1 MKKSILQRMAADAE
15 HRGDTAPVNDGSDK
29 TALTRRHSS
38 PVISNVGRALTHLS
52 EDVIVSLDPSKV
64 EASPFKDRFEY
75 DAEADEK
82 FGALKFSIATEGQ
95 RIPVLVR
102 PHPTKSDHYQLAY
115 GRRRRDAILAIMEES
130 DRPEAVKIKAYVRDL
145 SDRQLIEE
153 QTLENGPR
161 EDLSWIE
168 KAMWAVQLKSSGI
181 SQRETASI
189 MGLSEVAV
197 SQMFRVTSVI
207 PEDIIFAIGRA
218 QAAGRPKWTAFAELL
233 KDRSRVE
240 AVRKIVASAE
250 FQQADGAERISQAM
264 RAATSPVP
272 RGEEHVQDEILDFAI
287 GGRVFGRMKSTLSG
301 TIVTIPKKEQVFARW
316 LAERMPELMREFNAA
331 DPLQ

>member
-1 MKKSILQRMAADAE
+1 MKKSILHRMAADAE
-15 HRGDTAPVNDGSDK
+15 NRGDQAPASDA
-29 TALTRRHSS
+29 TDRIGLTRRHSS
-38 PVISNVGRALTHLS
+38 PVISNVGRALSHLA

-64 EASPFKDRFEY
+64 EVSPFKDRFEY

-82 FGALKFSIATEGQ
+82 FGALKISIATEGQ

-102 PHPTKSDHYQLAY
+102 PHPTESDRYQLAY
-115 GRRRRDAILAIMEES
+115 GRRRRDAILAIMAES
-130 DRPEAVKIKAYVRDL
+130 DRPETIKIKAYVRDL
-145 SDRQLIEE
+145 TDRQLIEE

-207 PEDIIFAIGRA
+207 PEDIILAIGRA
-218 QAAGRPKWTAFAELL
+218 QAAGRPKWTALAELL
-233 KDRSRVE
+233 KDGSKLE
-240 AVRKIVASAE
+240 AVRKILASAE
-250 FQQADGAERISQAM
+250 FQQADGAERISHAM
-264 RAATSPVP
+264 RAAQASVP
-272 RGEEHVQDEILDFAI
+272 KAEENAHEEILDFAI
-287 GGRVFGRMKSTLSG
+287 GGRVFGRMKDTLSG
-301 TIVTIPKKEQVFARW
+301 TIMTIPKQEKVFARW
-316 LAERMPELMREFNAA
+316 LADRMPELMREFNAA

>member
-15 HRGDTAPVNDGSDK
+15 HRGDTAPINDGSDK

-233 KDRSRVE
+233 KDRSRVG

-264 RAATSPVP
+264 RAATSPVH

>member
-15 HRGDTAPVNDGSDK
+15 NRGDASSASDGADRVG
-29 TALTRRHSS
+29 LTRRHSS
-38 PVISNVGRALTHLS
+38 PVISNVGRALSHLS

-64 EASPFKDRFEY
+64 EVSPFKDRFEY

-82 FGALKFSIATEGQ
+82 FAALKFSIATEGQ

-115 GRRRRDAILAIMEES
+115 GRRRRDAILAIMAEV
-130 DRPEAVKIKAYVRDL
+130 DRPETIKIKAYVREL
-145 SDRQLIEE
+145 TDRQLIEE

-181 SQRETASI
+181 SQREIASI

-197 SQMFRVTSVI
+197 SQMFRVTSVV

-233 KDRSRVE
+233 KDASKVA
-240 AVRKIVASAE
+240 AVRKIIPTGE
-250 FQQADGAERISQAM
+250 FQKANGVGRIAQAM
-264 RAATSPVP
+264 QATTSPLP
-272 RGEEHVQDEILDFAI
+272 GSEERLQGEVQDFAL
-287 GGRVFGRMKSTLSG
+287 GERVFGRMKSTSSG
-301 TIVTIPKKEQVFARW
+301 TTVTISKKENGFARW

-331 DPLQ
+331 DPSQ

>member
-15 HRGDTAPVNDGSDK
+15 NRGDAAPVSDGTDK
-29 TALTRRHSS
+29 IGLTRRHSS
-38 PVISNVGRALTHLS
+38 PVISNVGRALAHLS

-64 EASPFKDRFEY
+64 EVSPFKDRFEY

-82 FGALKFSIATEGQ
+82 FGALKSSIAAEGQ

-115 GRRRRDAILAIMEES
+115 GRRRRDAVLAIMAEA
-130 DRPEAVKIKAYVRDL
+130 DRPETIKIKAYVRDL
-145 SDRQLIEE
+145 TDRQLIEE

-168 KAMWAVQLKSSGI
+168 KAMWAVQLKGSGI
-181 SQRETASI
+181 SQRDTASI

-207 PEDIIFAIGRA
+207 PEDVIFAIGRA

-233 KDRSRVE
+233 KDASKID
-240 AVRKIVASAE
+240 AVRKIVPTPE
-250 FQQADGAERISQAM
+250 FQKADGAGRIAQAM
-264 RAATSPVP
+264 QATVSPLSQP
-272 RGEEHVQDEILDFAI
+272 EEHIQEDVRDFAI
-287 GGRVFGRMKSTLSG
+287 GERVFGRMKSTLSG
-301 TIVTIPKKEQVFARW
+301 TTVTIPKKESGFAQW
-316 LAERMPELMREFNAA
+316 LAERMPELMREFSA
-331 DPLQ
+331 DDSSQ

>member
-15 HRGDTAPVNDGSDK
+15 NRGDAAPASEGTDRIS
-29 TALTRRHSS
+29 LTRRHSS
-38 PVISNVGRALTHLS
+38 PVISNVGRALSHLS

-75 DAEADEK
+75 DANADEK
-82 FGALKFSIATEGQ
+82 FGALKSSIATEGQ

-102 PHPTKSDHYQLAY
+102 PHPTKSGYYQLAY
-115 GRRRRDAILAIMEES
+115 GRRRRDAILAIMAEA
-130 DRPEAVKIKAYVRDL
+130 DRPGTIKIKAYVRDL
-145 SDRQLIEE
+145 TDRQLIEE

-168 KAMWAVQLKSSGI
+168 KAMWAVQLKASGI
-181 SQRETASI
+181 SQREIASI

-233 KDRSRVE
+233 RDAYKVD
-240 AVRKIVASAE
+240 AVRKIVPTPE
-250 FQQADGAERISQAM
+250 FQKADGAGRITQAM
-264 RAATSPVP
+264 QATASLPAES
-272 RGEEHVQDEILDFAI
+272 EEHVQDFAI
-287 GGRVFGRMKSTLSG
+287 GDRVFGRMKSTSSG
-301 TIVTIPKKEQVFARW
+301 TTVTIPRREKGFAQW
-316 LAERMPELMREFNAA
+316 LAQRMPELMREFNAA
-331 DPLQ
+331 DSSQ

>member
-15 HRGDTAPVNDGSDK
+15 HRGDTAPVNDGPDK
-29 TALTRRHSS
+29 AALIRRHSS

-82 FGALKFSIATEGQ
+82 FGALKYSIATEGQ

-102 PHPTKSDHYQLAY
+102 PHPTKSDRYQLAY

-130 DRPEAVKIKAYVRDL
+130 DRPEAIKIKAYVRDL
-145 SDRQLIEE
+145 TDRQLIEE

-189 MGLSEVAV
+189 MGLSEVSV

-233 KDRSRVE
+233 KDSSRVE
-240 AVRKIVASAE
+240 SVRKIVASAE

-264 RAATSPVP
+264 RAATSPAP
-272 RGEEHVQDEILDFAI
+272 QAEEHVQDEILDFAI

>member
-15 HRGDTAPVNDGSDK
+15 NRGDAAPASDGTDRIG
-29 TALTRRHSS
+29 LTRRHSS
-38 PVISNVGRALTHLS
+38 PVVSNVGRALSHLS

-102 PHPTKSDHYQLAY
+102 PHPTKRDHYQLAY
-115 GRRRRDAILAIMEES
+115 GRRRRDAVLAIMAEA
-130 DRPEAVKIKAYVRDL
+130 DRPETIKIRAYVRDL
-145 SDRQLIEE
+145 TDRQLIEE

-168 KAMWAVQLKSSGI
+168 KAMWAVQLKASGI
-181 SQRETASI
+181 SQREIASI

-197 SQMFRVTSVI
+197 SQMFRVTSAI

-218 QAAGRPKWTAFAELL
+218 QSAGRPKWTAFAELL
-233 KDRSRVE
+233 KDASKVD
-240 AVRKIVASAE
+240 AVRKIVPTAE
-250 FQQADGAERISQAM
+250 FQQADGAGRISLAM
-264 RAATSPVP
+264 RATTSPVSQA
-272 RGEEHVQDEILDFAI
+272 EEHLQEEILDFVI
-287 GGRVFGRMKSTLSG
+287 GGRVFGRMKSTFSG

-331 DPLQ
+331 DPSQ

>member
-15 HRGDTAPVNDGSDK
+15 NRGDATPAGEGTDPIG
-29 TALTRRHSS
+29 LIRRHSS
-38 PVISNVGRALTHLS
+38 PVISNVGRALSQLN
-52 EDVIVSLDPSKV
+52 EDVIVSLDPTKV
-64 EASPFKDRFEY
+64 EISPFKDRFEY

-82 FGALKFSIATEGQ
+82 FDALKVSIASEGQ

-102 PHPTKSDHYQLAY
+102 PHPTKSDYYQLAY
-115 GRRRRDAILAIMEES
+115 GRRRRDAILAIMAEA
-130 DRPEAVKIKAYVRDL
+130 DRPETIKIKAYVRHL
-145 SDRQLIEE
+145 TDRQLIEE

-168 KAMWAVQLKSSGI
+168 KAMWAVQLKATGL
-181 SQRETASI
+181 SQRDIAPI

-197 SQMFRVTSVI
+197 SQMFRVTSGV

-233 KDRSRVE
+233 KDASNVD
-240 AVRKIVASAE
+240 AVRKIIASAE
-250 FQQADGAERISQAM
+250 FQKADGAGRIALAVRAAIAPVSQAE
-264 RAATSPVP
+264 AQAP
-272 RGEEHVQDEILDFAI
+272 DETLDFAI
-287 GGRVFGRMKSTLSG
+287 GDRVFGRMKSTASG
-301 TIVTIPKKEQVFARW
+301 TTVTIPKKENSFARW

-331 DPLQ
+331 DSSQ